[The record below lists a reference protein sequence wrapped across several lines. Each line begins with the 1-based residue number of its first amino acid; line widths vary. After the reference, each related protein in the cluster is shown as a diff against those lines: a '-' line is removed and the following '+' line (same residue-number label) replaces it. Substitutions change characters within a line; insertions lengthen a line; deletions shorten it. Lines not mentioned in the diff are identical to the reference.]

1 MSAKVIK
8 VKQYRS
14 VKVRSQEKVVLHL
27 TDSND
32 KKIHL
37 HLTWEQLRDFLA
49 DLPIE

>member
-8 VKQYRS
+8 VKQYRG

-37 HLTWEQLRDFLA
+37 HLTWEQLRDLLA